1 MLFIIAVFVLYHQSL
16 LLGPFL
22 FLLVQMPLEYIENK
36 SYGLVSKSIHA
47 YQSISNILFVDA
59 FCKYLISITND
70 FIVDTFS
77 NPLEVISAF
86 QPELY
91 DLLLIDIKMPKM
103 NGFELYQ
110 ELRKK
115 ADNVEI
121 RACFITS
128 YEIYYETLKSEFPEL
143 NVGCFINEHI
153 ESANLVKRIRRITN
167 TSISSFYNLF
177 YTII

>member
-1 MLFIIAVFVLYHQSL
+1 MHTDENNKNHSEISKENISITNATIHTKKKK
-16 LLGPFL
+16 PPHKI
-22 FLLVQMPLEYIENK
+22 LLVDDDYDILTTIKHCLEE
-36 SYGLVSKSIHA
+36 
-47 YQSISNILFVDA
+47 
-59 FCKYLISITND
+59 TND

-91 DLLLIDIKMPKM
+91 DLILIDIEMPKM

-115 ADNVEI
+115 ADNLEI
-121 RACFITS
+121 RACFITA

-143 NVGCFINEHI
+143 NVGCFISEPI
-153 ESANLVKRIRRITN
+153 ESANLVKRIREELQIQV
-167 TSISSFYNLF
+167 
-177 YTII
+177 

>member
-1 MLFIIAVFVLYHQSL
+1 MQTD
-16 LLGPFL
+16 
-22 FLLVQMPLEYIENK
+22 ENNNNH
-36 SYGLVSKSIHA
+36 SE
-47 YQSISNILFVDA
+47 ISNENISIKNATIHTKKKKPPHKILFVDDNYDILTTIKH
-59 FCKYLISITND
+59 CLEDTNE

-121 RACFITS
+121 RACFITP

-143 NVGCFINEHI
+143 NVGCFISEPI
-153 ESANLVKRIRRITN
+153 ESSNLVKRIREELQIQV
-167 TSISSFYNLF
+167 
-177 YTII
+177 

>member
-1 MLFIIAVFVLYHQSL
+1 
-16 LLGPFL
+16 
-22 FLLVQMPLEYIENK
+22 LE
-36 SYGLVSKSIHA
+36 
-47 YQSISNILFVDA
+47 D
-59 FCKYLISITND
+59 TND

-77 NPLEVISAF
+77 NPLEVISVF
-86 QPELY
+86 QLELY

-103 NGFELYQ
+103 NGFELYR

-153 ESANLVKRIRRITN
+153 ESANLVKRIREELQIQV
-167 TSISSFYNLF
+167 
-177 YTII
+177 

>member
-1 MLFIIAVFVLYHQSL
+1 LQTDKNNNNYNEISKENISITNSTTHTKKKKPSHKI
-16 LLGPFL
+16 
-22 FLLVQMPLEYIENK
+22 LLVNDDYDILTTIKHCLE
-36 SYGLVSKSIHA
+36 
-47 YQSISNILFVDA
+47 D
-59 FCKYLISITND
+59 TND

-115 ADNVEI
+115 VDNVEI
-121 RACFITS
+121 RACFITP

-143 NVGCFINEHI
+143 NVGCFISEPI
-153 ESANLVKRIRRITN
+153 ESANLVKRIREELQIQV
-167 TSISSFYNLF
+167 
-177 YTII
+177 

>member
-1 MLFIIAVFVLYHQSL
+1 MQQHIQKKKKLPH
-16 LLGPFL
+16 
-22 FLLVQMPLEYIENK
+22 K
-36 SYGLVSKSIHA
+36 
-47 YQSISNILFVDA
+47 ILFVDDDYDILTTIKH
-59 FCKYLISITND
+59 CLEDTND

-77 NPLEVISAF
+77 NPLEVISVF
-86 QPELY
+86 QLELY

-153 ESANLVKRIRRITN
+153 ESANLIKRIRKELQIQV
-167 TSISSFYNLF
+167 
-177 YTII
+177 

>member
-1 MLFIIAVFVLYHQSL
+1 LQTD
-16 LLGPFL
+16 
-22 FLLVQMPLEYIENK
+22 ENNNNNHNEI
-36 SYGLVSKSIHA
+36 SKENISITNSTTHTKKKKLP
-47 YQSISNILFVDA
+47 YKILFVDDDYDILTTIKH
-59 FCKYLISITND
+59 CLEDTND

-77 NPLEVISAF
+77 NPLEALSSF
-86 QPELY
+86 KPELY

-110 ELRKK
+110 EIRKK

-153 ESANLVKRIRRITN
+153 ESANLVKRIREELQIQV
-167 TSISSFYNLF
+167 
-177 YTII
+177 

>member
-1 MLFIIAVFVLYHQSL
+1 LQTDENNNNYNEISKENISITNSTTHTKKKKPSHKI
-16 LLGPFL
+16 
-22 FLLVQMPLEYIENK
+22 LLVNDDYDILTTIKHCLE
-36 SYGLVSKSIHA
+36 
-47 YQSISNILFVDA
+47 D
-59 FCKYLISITND
+59 TND

-115 ADNVEI
+115 VDNVEI
-121 RACFITS
+121 RACFITP

-143 NVGCFINEHI
+143 NVGCFISEPI
-153 ESANLVKRIRRITN
+153 ESANLVKRIREELQIQV
-167 TSISSFYNLF
+167 
-177 YTII
+177 

>member
-1 MLFIIAVFVLYHQSL
+1 LQTDENNNNYNEISKENISITNPTTHTKKKKPSHKI
-16 LLGPFL
+16 
-22 FLLVQMPLEYIENK
+22 LLVNDDYDILTTIKHCLE
-36 SYGLVSKSIHA
+36 
-47 YQSISNILFVDA
+47 D
-59 FCKYLISITND
+59 TND

-115 ADNVEI
+115 VDNVEI
-121 RACFITS
+121 RACFITP

-143 NVGCFINEHI
+143 NVGCFISEPI
-153 ESANLVKRIRRITN
+153 ESANLVKRIREELQIQV
-167 TSISSFYNLF
+167 
-177 YTII
+177 

>member
-1 MLFIIAVFVLYHQSL
+1 MHIDENNNNRNEMSKENISITKAITTT
-16 LLGPFL
+16 PTK
-22 FLLVQMPLEYIENK
+22 NK
-36 SYGLVSKSIHA
+36 SSVR
-47 YQSISNILFVDA
+47 ILFVDDD
-59 FCKYLISITND
+59 YDILITIKKCLEDNNND

-91 DLLLIDIKMPKM
+91 DLILIDIKMPKM

-115 ADNVEI
+115 ADNLEI
-121 RACFITS
+121 RACFITA

-143 NVGCFINEHI
+143 NVGCFISEPI
-153 ESANLVKRIRRITN
+153 ESVNLVKRIREELQIQV
-167 TSISSFYNLF
+167 
-177 YTII
+177 